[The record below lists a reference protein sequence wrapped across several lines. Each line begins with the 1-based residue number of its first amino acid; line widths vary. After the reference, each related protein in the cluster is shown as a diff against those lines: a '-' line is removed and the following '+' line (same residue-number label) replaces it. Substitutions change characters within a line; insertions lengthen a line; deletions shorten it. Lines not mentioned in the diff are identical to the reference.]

1 MAAFLHGSA
10 FPVAMYIFG
19 DITNAFVNR
28 EATASLTD
36 AFLTNSFTI
45 GGQTILPCQQDLSFP
60 AANITPDC
68 NTTYFY
74 NDSSTGMC
82 LSFSLQELLS
92 QTAGAEVTCLTND
105 LFIAEMNRLVYIFIG
120 IAAGAFLF
128 GMLQVWFFRLAAERQ
143 VFKIRVEYYRAVLRQ
158 EQGWFDLNATGTI
171 SNHLSK

>member
-1 MAAFLHGSA
+1 
-10 FPVAMYIFG
+10 MYIFG

-28 EATASLTD
+28 EATAS
-36 AFLTNSFTI
+36 FLTNS
-45 GGQTILPCQQDLSFP
+45 LLQDLSFDP
-60 AANITPDC
+60 AANVTPDC
-68 NTTYFY
+68 NTIYFY
-74 NDSSTGMC
+74 NDSSTG
-82 LSFSLQELLS
+82 SSLQELLS